1 MHIYECPNC
10 GGNLTPTD
18 NPDMMH
24 CEKCGST
31 INVANHRTDAVN
43 RMVEKFEDEEE
54 METNRNAVYSVA
66 LKNGLSKLSIPEHPF
81 VRDVRRSGII
91 VAVIVVLFVVSC
103 VAMNASDSAS
113 DSASV
118 TSNSTVSSQSTQTK
132 NVYHFDEAYTRLS
145 SSDNS
150 IRYYYMIDFTNHV
163 VAFVNPNTDSVI
175 LVQFTSNENL
185 TSGISCTY
193 KFSDGTTVHR
203 QLQYSD
209 GSNREIIVTEDN
221 GEQFS
226 YVKATVDSAEKA
238 LNQVGQIYSTVGS

>member
-10 GGNLTPTD
+10 GGNLTSTD
-18 NPDMMH
+18 NPDIMH
-24 CEKCGST
+24 CEKCGSM
-31 INVANHRTDAVN
+31 INVANHRRDAAN
-43 RMVEKFEDEEE
+43 RMVERFEDEEE
-54 METNRNAVYSVA
+54 MEANRNAVYSVA

-81 VRDVRRSGII
+81 VRDVRRSWII
-91 VAVIVVLFVVSC
+91 VAIIVVLFMVSC
-103 VAMNASDSAS
+103 FAMNASDSAS
-113 DSASV
+113 A
-118 TSNSTVSSQSTQTK
+118 TSNSAVSSQSTQTK

-150 IRYYYMIDFTNHV
+150 IRYYYMIDFTDHV
-163 VAFVNPNTDSVI
+163 VAFVNPKADSAI
-175 LVQFTSNENL
+175 LVQFASDENL

-193 KFSDGTTVHR
+193 KFSDSTTVHR

-226 YVKATVDSAEKA
+226 YVKATVDSAEKS
-238 LNQVGQIYSTVGS
+238 LNQVGQIYSTVNS